1 MPSPG
6 NPSSPSTSSAT
17 PAITPTSS
25 GNAEV
30 AVAAAVVA
38 AVAAVAAA
46 VLAAAVPVAA
56 VPVAAAAAAAGKLA
70 IPFDHHLSFNS
81 LRDGE
86 VSAGQR
92 GLEDSLHMFGIDQ
105 GLFVF
110 FSCIDA
116 HPAVVLQ
123 AAVPRAAPLLAT
135 VAVDLRH
142 RTVPRFPFPTSPP
155 KSPSVAA
162 AGHRAAVPRPAAG
175 HRQAA
180 HRPAAHRP
188 PASFPLSPGFHGP
201 GLGV

>member
-25 GNAEV
+25 GNAEA

-38 AVAAVAAA
+38 AVAAVAAAVAAA

-70 IPFDHHLSFNS
+70 IPFDHLLSFNS
-81 LRDGE
+81 LHDGE
-86 VSAGQR
+86 VSAGQ
-92 GLEDSLHMFGIDQ
+92 LDSLHMFGIDQ

-142 RTVPRFPFPTSPP
+142 RTVPRFPFPTSP
-155 KSPSVAA
+155 KSPSVA
-162 AGHRAAVPRPAAG
+162 AAVPRPAAG